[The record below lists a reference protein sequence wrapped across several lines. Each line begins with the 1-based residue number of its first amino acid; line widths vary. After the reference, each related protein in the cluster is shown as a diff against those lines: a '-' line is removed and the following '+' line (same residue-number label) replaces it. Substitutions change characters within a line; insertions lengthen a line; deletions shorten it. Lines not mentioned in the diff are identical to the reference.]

1 MKEAEQKKVPSNY
14 LSVGGRACSA
24 HYGWTGSPGYPSLT
38 GARRRAAHALA
49 VVLLQ
54 DPRALASGHRALP
67 GDVAQEARLTT
78 RLGELAILTMATL
91 TMARLTVAIPNY
103 GCTRSCLCYIRLQP
117 PSRTVAASI
126 TYGCS
131 LHQIRLQASGI
142 MPLTGMELDA
152 VAWASLGFSLFV
164 LLYKFIS
171 LSPTVQPLTALFAAP
186 VSAPHTPLPSP
197 LSLQGIK
204 ALDGIGAWFKAV
216 YISYLMVMSSLLYI
230 PITKMIVS
238 VWICDTKQCA
248 TGEWYPLPSPTFNL
262 REMFSADRSDD
273 THPA

>member
-1 MKEAEQKKVPSNY
+1 MLSRGLALAFRSSSSSTSSSPSRRRY
-14 LSVGGRACSA
+14 CPLQ
-24 HYGWTGSPGYPSLT
+24 PSL
-38 GARRRAAHALA
+38 
-49 VVLLQ
+49 
-54 DPRALASGHRALP
+54 
-67 GDVAQEARLTT
+67 
-78 RLGELAILTMATL
+78 
-91 TMARLTVAIPNY
+91 
-103 GCTRSCLCYIRLQP
+103 QP
-117 PSRTVAASI
+117 
-126 TYGCS
+126 
-131 LHQIRLQASGI
+131 Q
-142 MPLTGMELDA
+142 
-152 VAWASLGFSLFV
+152 F
-164 LLYKFIS
+164 
-171 LSPTVQPLTALFAAP
+171 QPLTHP
-186 VSAPHTPLPSP
+186 SHLPPIS

>member
-1 MKEAEQKKVPSNY
+1 
-14 LSVGGRACSA
+14 
-24 HYGWTGSPGYPSLT
+24 
-38 GARRRAAHALA
+38 
-49 VVLLQ
+49 
-54 DPRALASGHRALP
+54 
-67 GDVAQEARLTT
+67 
-78 RLGELAILTMATL
+78 
-91 TMARLTVAIPNY
+91 
-103 GCTRSCLCYIRLQP
+103 
-117 PSRTVAASI
+117 
-126 TYGCS
+126 
-131 LHQIRLQASGI
+131 

-171 LSPTVQPLTALFAAP
+171 LSPTVQPLTALLQPSYSPLTALFAAP
-186 VSAPHTPLPSP
+186 VSAPHTPFPSP

-248 TGEWYPLPSPTFNL
+248 T
-262 REMFSADRSDD
+262 
-273 THPA
+273 